1 MASAAPST
9 VSYQTVIPLHPD
21 NHQTSPVLK
30 DLAQSLDKAHG
41 ALSDIATAPFLG
53 TQQALD
59 QTNLL
64 LQSTAKN
71 LSDSTQ
77 NLVKFQTNLQAL
89 VNRIKD
95 AREFLPADD
104 SESNLGTGTL

>member
-1 MASAAPST
+1 MASAAPSA
-9 VSYQTVIPLHPD
+9 VSYHTAIPLQQD
-21 NHQTSPVLK
+21 NHQPSPVRK

-41 ALSDIATAPFLG
+41 ALSDIATAPFQG
-53 TQQALD
+53 TQQGLD
-59 QTNLL
+59 QTNLH
-64 LQSTAKN
+64 LQSTAKY

-95 AREFLPADD
+95 AQEFLPVYDA
-104 SESNLGTGTL
+104 ESNLGTGTL